1 MQNVYHLSSDR
12 KRFISHGMFND
23 KLNSVGV
30 GRVTGENSLE
40 WEGSA
45 VMDKHVQ
52 GSSIMTFT
60 GTDSYAKDKAEFSG
74 TSYIHGDP
82 WFKRNG
88 VVTRK

>member
-1 MQNVYHLSSDR
+1 MR
-12 KRFISHGMFND
+12 
-23 KLNSVGV
+23 
-30 GRVTGENSLE
+30 
-40 WEGSA
+40 
-45 VMDKHVQ
+45 
-52 GSSIMTFT
+52 FT